1 MLLAACGERPANTS
15 HAVTARIERSQP
27 YIEPVTQ
34 PDKPV
39 FAADVPNNKPR
50 IAIIIDDLGNS
61 RTYGLASI
69 ALPGAVTVAI
79 MPHTP
84 YGPELAE
91 AAYAQ
96 GKEIMLHMPMSNIAE
111 KYTVTDTLTAD
122 MSRETFDAV
131 LNGAIASVPH
141 ATGLNNHTGSELTAL
156 DEPMRWLMANLAPR
170 GLFFIDS
177 RTTADSVAGLHADE
191 AGIPNASRQ
200 VFLDNEINREAIDRE
215 YRQLL
220 HVARKQGQAIAIGH
234 PHPETLAYLQEV
246 ITYLPQQGFE
256 LVYASELL
264 HTPATKSAPDLQD
277 ALQQGNLETTS
288 SPASETP

>member
-1 MLLAACGERPANTS
+1 
-15 HAVTARIERSQP
+15 
-27 YIEPVTQ
+27 
-34 PDKPV
+34 
-39 FAADVPNNKPR
+39 
-50 IAIIIDDLGNS
+50 
-61 RTYGLASI
+61 
-69 ALPGAVTVAI
+69 
-79 MPHTP
+79 
-84 YGPELAE
+84 
-91 AAYAQ
+91 
-96 GKEIMLHMPMSNIAE
+96 
-111 KYTVTDTLTAD
+111 